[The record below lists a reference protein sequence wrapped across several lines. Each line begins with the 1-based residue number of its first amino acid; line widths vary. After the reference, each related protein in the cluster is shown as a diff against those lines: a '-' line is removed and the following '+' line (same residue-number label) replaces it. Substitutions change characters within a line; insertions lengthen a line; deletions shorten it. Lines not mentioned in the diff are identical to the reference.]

1 MARGMMRATIILA
14 DFAETDAG
22 TGKVHILGAGWS
34 ITGPQPAPH
43 AVVAL
48 IDVPPERVGESIPV
62 MLRLTDRAGRVLEIS
77 DPAGTQR
84 IEVPGQVE
92 TREPDGWDHSTD
104 LRVAFTANLM
114 LLPLR
119 PGESYTW
126 SVEVEGRDL
135 ATAEFHVRPVPDG
148 NPTLPQT

>member
-1 MARGMMRATIILA
+1 MMRATIILA

-34 ITGPQPAPH
+34 VTGPQPAPQ
-43 AVVAL
+43 AVIAL

-62 MLRLTDRAGRVLEIS
+62 TLRLIDRTGRVLEVQ
-77 DPAGTQR
+77 DPSGTQR
-84 IEVPGQVE
+84 IEVTGQVE

-104 LRVAFTANLM
+104 LRVAFTASLM
-114 LLPLR
+114 LLPLQ

-126 SVEVEGRDL
+126 SVEVEGQDL
-135 ATAEFHVRPVPDG
+135 ASAKFHVRPVLQGSP
-148 NPTLPQT
+148 NLA